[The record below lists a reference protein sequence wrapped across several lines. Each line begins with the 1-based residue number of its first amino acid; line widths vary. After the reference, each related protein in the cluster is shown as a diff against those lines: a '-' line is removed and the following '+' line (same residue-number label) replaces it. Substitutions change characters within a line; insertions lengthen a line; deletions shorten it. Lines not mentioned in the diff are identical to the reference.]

1 MLYFA
6 DIALTLT
13 HILNVICVQ
22 MDLYESVEG
31 VLIRQRY
38 ESIPMVLAP

>member
-1 MLYFA
+1 MYRANFV
-6 DIALTLT
+6 LTLT